1 MCIIQFMLFLWCCY
15 KFCFFFALFQ
25 RVLLNRLSKRKG
37 KSCRFWCSC
46 RLCSCQLCCSCPS
59 APDLLVPPPLV
70 LLLLLLDIE
79 ALTMRLWESLCQVIQ
94 KETGRYGDGILE
106 AGQELRRRGPIQG
119 ETLHDLPEVPELGH
133 TPDLLPDAGGYAL
146 MILLQS
152 VSF

>member
-1 MCIIQFMLFLWCCY
+1 MLFLWCRY
-15 KFCFFFALFQ
+15 KFCFFCALFQ
-25 RVLLNRLSKRKG
+25 RLLLNRLSKRKC
-37 KSCRFWCSC
+37 KSCRFWCSY
-46 RLCSCQLCCSCPS
+46 QLCCSCPS

-79 ALTMRLWESLCQVIQ
+79 TLTMRLWEGLCQGVQI
-94 KETGRYGDGILE
+94 ETGRYGDGILE

-119 ETLHDLPEVPELGH
+119 GTLHDLPEVPELGH
-133 TPDLLPDAGGYAL
+133 TPELLPDAGGYAL